1 MVLYRADRH
10 LMLHRLLATG
20 FAAALAAAAC
30 HHDPEPAK
38 PAETAPL
45 PSSSGTPV
53 GFLIDGKDQLHLTE
67 DQVGQLRNIDRQ
79 LQEDLKAIDG
89 RLHAATKAAQA
100 GSGDAQPQPS
110 MGGRHRGGGMGG
122 GMGRGMGGGGGGGGG
137 GHHHGG
143 SSSGAAGGGIN
154 QLGDQRA
161 ALVHDALTR
170 SLAALDPAQQTSAKQ
185 LLADHDIDLDTDH
198 PAAPATDS
206 TPGYGGVEG
215 GE

>member
-1 MVLYRADRH
+1 M
-10 LMLHRLLATG
+10 MLHRLLAVG
-20 FAAALAAAAC
+20 FAAALAAVAC

-38 PAETAPL
+38 PVETAPL

-53 GFLIDGKDQLHLTE
+53 GFLIDGKEHLHLTE

-89 RLHAATKAAQA
+89 KLSAASKAASS
-100 GSGDAQPQPS
+100 GSGDPPAQPAT
-110 MGGRHRGGGMGG
+110 GGRHRGGGMGG
-122 GMGRGMGGGGGGGGG
+122 GMGGGRGGGGGGGGG
-137 GHHHGG
+137 RHRG
-143 SSSGAAGGGIN
+143 SGSGSGAPGGGVN

-170 SLAALDPAQQTSAKQ
+170 SLAGLDPAQQTSAKQ
-185 LLADHDIDLDTDH
+185 LLSDHDIDLDTDH
-198 PAAPATDS
+198 PAAPVDDS

>member
-1 MVLYRADRH
+1 
-10 LMLHRLLATG
+10 MLHRLLAIG
-20 FAAALAAAAC
+20 FAAALATVAC

-38 PAETAPL
+38 PTETAPL

-53 GFLIDGKDQLHLTE
+53 GFLIDGKDQLHLSE

-89 RLHAATKAAQA
+89 RLHAATKASQ
-100 GSGDAQPQPS
+100 GSGDPAPQPA
-110 MGGRHRGGGMGG
+110 MGRHRGGG
-122 GMGRGMGGGGGGGGG
+122 GMGGGGMGGGGMSRGGGGG
-137 GHHHGG
+137 RRRSG
-143 SSSGAAGGGIN
+143 SGSGSGAPGGGVN

-170 SLAALDPAQQTSAKQ
+170 SLATLDPAQQTSAKQ
-185 LLADHDIDLDTDH
+185 LLSDHDIDLDTDH
-198 PAAPATDS
+198 PAAPADDS